1 MKRFSFTII
10 NVMFALAMSAQTYH
24 FTLEDCLDYAFWN
37 NYNRQS
43 MLLSE
48 QSREAGYQQSKMERL
63 PSVNGS
69 LSEGWSNSKD
79 RSNVWSGSYSLSA
92 RMQLF
97 QGGAINKTIEQ
108 NKLIMEQSA
117 YQTYL
122 YENNLTI
129 QILQVFFSILG
140 NDEML
145 KYQQSIIET
154 SAEQAK
160 QGREK
165 FRVGAILESD
175 YLLLEAQYANDLNNI
190 NDTEITRSNNLLM
203 LKNLLSMNPSETI
216 VVIQPDTADFAS
228 MSLMPEMHDVIN
240 YALYALPELKISQY
254 NVDIAQMNVKL
265 ARSNYLPTVSLSG
278 SVGTG
283 HSPDYANFGTQ
294 LSDRFNQQVGVSL
307 SVPIFNNNRTKT
319 KITQNQI
326 ALKQAQLDKRQTE
339 LSIMQNVAIEY
350 QNVVSTFNRYKVS
363 DIRQNALSKTFEVY
377 SAQFNAG
384 AITAVDL
391 LQQQNNYISA
401 MNDYIQ
407 NKYNFMLRRKI
418 LDVYMGVEVKM

>member
-1 MKRFSFTII
+1 
-10 NVMFALAMSAQTYH
+10 LAVAISSQTYH

-37 NYNRQS
+37 NYNRQT
-43 MLLSE
+43 MLLTE

-63 PSVNGS
+63 PNVSGS
-69 LSEGWSNSKD
+69 LSEGWSNSKNN
-79 RSNVWSGSYSLSA
+79 SSVWSGSYGLNA
-92 RMQLF
+92 RMPLF

-154 SAEQAK
+154 SAEQAN

-175 YLLLEAQYANDLNNI
+175 YLLLEAQYASDLNNI
-190 NDTEITRSNNLLM
+190 NDTEITRNNNLLI
-203 LKNLLSMNPSETI
+203 LKNLLSMNPSEI
-216 VVIQPDTADFAS
+216 LVVIQPDTADFIS
-228 MSLMPEMHDVIN
+228 MSIMPEMQDVIS
-240 YALYALPELKISQY
+240 YALSTLPELKISQY
-254 NVDIAQMNVKL
+254 NVDIAQMNVKI
-265 ARSNYLPTVSLSG
+265 SKSSYLPTLSLSG

-294 LSDRFNQQVGVSL
+294 LSDRFNQQVGLSL
-307 SVPIFNNNRTKT
+307 SVPIYNNNRTKT
-319 KITQNQI
+319 KVTQNRI
-326 ALKQAQLDKRQTE
+326 AVKQAELDKRQTE

-363 DIRQNALSKTFEVY
+363 DIRQNALYKTFEVY

-418 LDVYMGVEVKM
+418 LDVYMGLPIKM

>member
-10 NVMFALAMSAQTYH
+10 SAMLAMAAAAQTYH

-63 PSVNGS
+63 PNISGS
-69 LSEGWSNSKD
+69 LSEGWSSSKNS
-79 RSNVWSGSYSLSA
+79 SSSWSGSYGLSA
-92 RMQLF
+92 RMPLYL
-97 QGGAINKTIEQ
+97 GGAINKTIEQ
-108 NKLIMEQSA
+108 NKLVMEQSA

-154 SAEQAK
+154 SAEQAM

-165 FRVGAILESD
+165 FRAGAILESD

-190 NDTEITRSNNLLM
+190 NDTEITRGNNLLS

-216 VVIQPDTADFAS
+216 VIIQPDTTDFIA
-228 MSLMPEMHDVIN
+228 MSLMPEMNDVVN
-240 YALYALPELKISQY
+240 YALYALPELKISEY
-254 NVDIAQMNVKL
+254 NVDIAHLNWKL
-265 ARSNYLPTVSLSG
+265 SKSSYLPALSLSG

-283 HSPDYANFGTQ
+283 HSPDYNNFGTQ
-294 LSDRFNQQVGVSL
+294 LSDRFNQQVGLSL

-319 KITQNQI
+319 KVTQSRI
-326 ALKQAQLDKRQTE
+326 ALKQAELDRRETE
-339 LSIMQNVAIEY
+339 LSIMQNVAAEY
-350 QNVVSTFNRYKVS
+350 QNVVSTFNKYTVS
-363 DIRQNALSKTFEVY
+363 GIRQHALSKTFEVY

-407 NKYNFMLRRKI
+407 SKYNFMLKRKI
-418 LDVYMGVEVKM
+418 LDVYMGIPIKM

>member
-1 MKRFSFTII
+1 MKKFSFSII
-10 NVMFALAMSAQTYH
+10 IAMFAVAMSAQTYH

-37 NYNRQS
+37 NYNRQT
-43 MLLSE
+43 MLLTE
-48 QSREAGYQQSKMERL
+48 QSREASFQQSKMERL
-63 PSVNGS
+63 PNVSGS
-69 LSEGWSNSKD
+69 LSEGWSNSKNN
-79 RSNVWSGSYSLSA
+79 SNVWSGSYGLSA
-92 RMQLF
+92 RMPLF

-154 SAEQAK
+154 SAEQAN

-190 NDTEITRSNNLLM
+190 NDTEITRNNNLM
-203 LKNLLSMNPSETI
+203 ILKNLLSMNPSEI
-216 VVIQPDTADFAS
+216 LVVIQPDTADFIS
-228 MSLMPEMHDVIN
+228 MSIMPEMQDVIS
-240 YALYALPELKISQY
+240 YALSTLPELKISQY
-254 NVDIAQMNVKL
+254 NVDIAQMNVKI
-265 ARSNYLPTVSLSG
+265 SKSSYLPTLSLSG

-294 LSDRFNQQVGVSL
+294 LSDRFNQQVGLSL
-307 SVPIFNNNRTKT
+307 SVPIYNNNRTKT
-319 KITQNQI
+319 KVTQNRI
-326 ALKQAQLDKRQTE
+326 AVKQAELDKRQTE

-418 LDVYMGVEVKM
+418 LDVYMGLPIKM